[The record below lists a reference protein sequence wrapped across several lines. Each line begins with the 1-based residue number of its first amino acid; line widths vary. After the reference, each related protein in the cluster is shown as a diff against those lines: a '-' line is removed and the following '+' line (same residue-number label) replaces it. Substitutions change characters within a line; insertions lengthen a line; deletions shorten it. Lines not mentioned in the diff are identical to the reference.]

1 MIQRGRLTALKYT
14 NRVISGLLSL
24 AMVGSL
30 CTTWLPSAAAVSTRE
45 DTAKSVSQT
54 TGSIALTIRF
64 ALPQTAAGVA
74 RRGIKLQLT
83 DGSQNT
89 ATIDLE
95 TKAVSGTGIT
105 AGQVS
110 VEKQNVQGVTRTTE
124 EQIGYYQVVLSG
136 LPADKAVGKE
146 YTLTLTGAGYADCTT
161 TVTLKDYSKH
171 VIVSTDDGTFSLGN
185 VDGSGAVDS
194 ADLTA
199 MDGQLGESDELDL
212 YDLNGDGVVDIT
224 DLSYVNKMVDVSGAP
239 KELDTAAIVSATVEQ
254 EGLTVADGSLENL
267 FTGESTVTVAP
278 AAEAE
283 ELSIPITL
291 EEPTEMSEISI
302 TSPSGNGG
310 IQAGTALVEVEGQDE
325 PMEIPF
331 NVAAPAGTHAIS
343 RTAGAN
349 VVTIDLGKKV
359 PVKKVTITVSKV
371 EGQTGDKP
379 KFATVT
385 QIEFLKDIVS
395 DAVVDD
401 NQVKNLAATAG
412 DKEIT
417 LIWDS
422 VNNVTGYT
430 VSYGASKGNLN
441 QSTAVSTN
449 KAVISGLENNTT
461 YYFQVAATNGDWT
474 GTPSTVLSA
483 VPLPASVPGAPSN
496 LVVEAA
502 DTALRLS
509 WSKTKDATYYQVY
522 YREKGADQFQA
533 WGSTTASLGAVIT
546 GLTNGT
552 EYEVAVRAGNNHGL
566 GDYSAIALGTPKRE
580 SFNMPEL
587 PTTGRIENSEVT
599 SIVMADRSNVD
610 KNLCPN
616 FNLSTDLTDND
627 PNTYWVAATWWNNSS
642 ITYTFASTHKMNYLL
657 VVPYLDAAYKNRI
670 DNYTVTLKGEGGET
684 LATYYRSGVNI
695 TGSNYYIITFP
706 ETEGVK
712 SVTLALGEKAGG
724 PRVSISEIAFYESD
738 TLAEDIANLFT
749 DGTFTEL
756 KGTVEEADITALSE
770 RLTALSSFYMDLN
783 RLRDELNLA
792 AKLLAEDTSALG
804 LVKNDFQSRSTTAA
818 ADKAAGQTA
827 SELQPLGITAAAGA
841 TVAIYAQ
848 LPDDATVYVVPTQF
862 YGESGVWKGTPV
874 ALQNGRNYI
883 TVPQIGNLKDT
894 RGGMLYLTYAG
905 SRPEEIK
912 IQVRVLQNA
921 WEMPVLELSNWY
933 TLDEGA
939 RKEAIRTYVQELT
952 AYVGGLSSTGLTT
965 NIRNATEISTPSVL
979 LSLPADQVLSGLKGV
994 NNDEDAMV
1002 NAMYNNVLAW
1012 EEELF
1017 IANKVQGIIDADT
1030 ALSGYTYPMTTRQNI
1045 RYMRMFAGAF
1055 MYAAGDH
1062 VGVEYGSTAALVQG
1076 KPTSVTGA
1084 GQANGLFGWG
1094 IAHEIGHNMDKL
1106 GKAECTNNIYSLALQ
1121 AWDGS
1126 SMTLNTRLTED
1137 GRWEDIFNKVAQGRP
1152 GSANNVFVQLGL
1164 YWQLH
1169 LAYDEAD
1176 QPLAFFNQFFKL
1188 WKANEYGSYSY
1199 DDRVALIASK
1209 VADRNLTEFF
1219 TRWGMTLSDGA
1230 KAILDDY
1237 TAETRAIWY
1246 LNDASRNY
1254 RLESGS
1260 AADGTATV
1268 SASVSES
1275 KVTLTISHTDSANIL
1290 GYEIR
1295 RNGKA
1300 IAFTTKTT
1308 YVDDLGAAN
1317 NLTYTYSVVPVDK
1330 LGNLGAEAEADEVRV
1345 AYDKTISA
1353 DLYTEE
1359 KGDGTLT
1366 FTMKN
1371 DAAVNVTGIKVTDES
1386 EMSGAYTV
1394 TAQIR
1399 VTNADEQA
1407 EEKTVTVKNGT
1418 LSGTELVAYFTK
1430 PGAADD
1436 DTRIWTYSVVSLTI
1450 TGLSETASVELL
1462 DYPGDRVDFYEG
1474 ATVGILKEAYYGIP
1488 AGTLVILG
1496 TYRGNP
1502 VYNTVEIQARYNTT
1516 PEAGTVSSI
1525 ERPMNGELYL
1535 LAEIPGDGAV
1545 SDTSDGFF
1553 IFVPNMEQEKE
1564 LNSTSGVTD
1573 DYPIEIRA
1581 VFYRTDDP
1589 NSADS
1594 KRVTSQTLWISFPDG
1609 GDEENPVELPEI
1621 VLTGNAG

>member
-1 MIQRGRLTALKYT
+1 MKYT

-30 CTTWLPSAAAVSTRE
+30 CTTWLPSAAAVSTQE
-45 DTAKSVSQT
+45 DSAESVSQT

-64 ALPQTAAGVA
+64 GLPQTAAGVA
-74 RRGIKLQLT
+74 QRGIKLQLT

-95 TKAVSGTGIT
+95 TKEVSGAGIT

-110 VEKQNVQGVTRTTE
+110 VEKQNVQGVALTTE
-124 EQIGYYQVVLSG
+124 EQIGYYQVVLTG
-136 LPADKAVGKE
+136 LPADKTVGKD

-161 TVTLKDYSKH
+161 TVTLKDYSQH

-185 VDGSGAVDS
+185 VDGTGAVDS

-199 MDGQLGESDELDL
+199 MDAQLGQTGVLNV

-224 DLSYVNKMVDVSGAP
+224 DLSYVNKMVDVTGDP
-239 KELDTAAIVSATVEQ
+239 KVLDTAAIVSPTVESAGLIV
-254 EGLTVADGSLENL
+254 EGDVSNL
-267 FTGESTVTVAP
+267 FTGEEAVTLKP
-278 AAEAE
+278 AEDAE
-283 ELSIPITL
+283 ELSIPIDFGEIAVT
-291 EEPTEMSEISI
+291 MSEISI
-302 TSPSGNGG
+302 TSPSGSGG
-310 IQAGTALVEVEGQDE
+310 IQAGSAEVVYLDE
-325 PMEIPF
+325 NEQEQTKTVSF
-331 NVAAPAGTHAIS
+331 DVAAPAGTHAIS

-349 VVTIDLGKKV
+349 VVTIDLGMKV

-379 KFATVT
+379 EFATVT

-395 DAVVDD
+395 DAMVED

-430 VSYGASKGNLN
+430 VSYGTSKGNLN

-474 GTPSTVLSA
+474 GTPSAVLSA
-483 VPLPASVPGAPSN
+483 VPLPASAPGAPSN
-496 LVVEAA
+496 LLVEEA

-522 YREKGADQFQA
+522 YRVKGEDQFQT
-533 WGSTTASLGAVIT
+533 WGSTTASLGTVIT

-580 SFNMPEL
+580 SFEMPEL
-587 PTTGRIENSEVT
+587 PTTGRIDNSEIS
-599 SIVMADRSNVD
+599 SIVMGDRNNVD

-616 FNLSTDLTDND
+616 FNVSTDLTDND
-627 PNTYWVAATWWNNSS
+627 PNTYWVAATWWDNSS
-642 ITYTFASTHKMNYLL
+642 ITYTFATTHKMNYLL
-657 VVPYLDAAYKNRI
+657 LVPYLDAAYKNRI
-670 DNYTVTLKGEGGET
+670 ANYTVTLKGESGET
-684 LATYYRSGVNI
+684 LATYYREGVNVNS
-695 TGSNYYIITFP
+695 SNYYIITFP

-724 PRVSISEIAFYESD
+724 PRVSVSEIAFYESD
-738 TLAEDIANLFT
+738 TLAEDIANLFS
-749 DGTFTEL
+749 DGTFTAL
-756 KGTVEEADITALSE
+756 KGSVEEADITALSD

-792 AKLLAEDTSALG
+792 TKLLAEDTSALG
-804 LVKNDFQSRSTTAA
+804 LVKNDFQSRSTNAA

-827 SELQPLGITAAAGA
+827 SDLQPLGITAAAGA

-848 LPDDATVYVVPTQF
+848 LPDDAAVYVVPTQF
-862 YGESGVWKGTPV
+862 YGESGVWKAKTPIR
-874 ALQNGRNYI
+874 LENGRNYI

-905 SRPEEIK
+905 ERPEEIK

-939 RKEAIRTYVQELT
+939 RKDAIRTYVQELT
-952 AYVGGLSSTGLTT
+952 AYVSGLSSTGLTT

-1002 NAMYNNVLAW
+1002 NAMYNNILAW

-1017 IANKVQGIIDADT
+1017 IANKVQGIIDADAT
-1030 ALSGYTYPMTTRQNI
+1030 LAGYTYPMTTRQNI

-1055 MYAAGDH
+1055 MYAAGNH

-1126 SMTLNTRLTED
+1126 SMTLSTRLTED

-1152 GSANNVFVQLGL
+1152 GSANNVFVQLGM

-1219 TRWGMTLSDGA
+1219 TRWGMTLSDDA
-1230 KAILDDY
+1230 KSILSGY
-1237 TAETRAIWY
+1237 TTEDRAIWY

-1268 SASVSES
+1268 SASVNES

-1300 IAFTTKTT
+1300 IAFTTETT

-1353 DLYTEE
+1353 DLYTVEQGE
-1359 KGDGTLT
+1359 GTLT

-1386 EMSGAYTV
+1386 EMSGEYTV

-1399 VTNADEQA
+1399 VTNADEQT
-1407 EEKTVTVKNGT
+1407 EEKTVTVKTGT

-1430 PGAADD
+1430 PGADSD

-1474 ATVGILKEAYYGIP
+1474 ATVGILKNAYYGIP

-1564 LNSTSGVTD
+1564 LNSASGVTD

-1609 GDEENPVELPEI
+1609 GDEENPVKLPEI

>member
-1 MIQRGRLTALKYT
+1 MKYT

-30 CTTWLPSAAAVSTRE
+30 CTTWLPSAAAVSTQE
-45 DTAKSVSQT
+45 DSAESVSQT

-64 ALPQTAAGVA
+64 GLPQTAAGVA
-74 RRGIKLQLT
+74 QRGIKLQLT

-95 TKAVSGTGIT
+95 TKEVSGAGIT

-110 VEKQNVQGVTRTTE
+110 VEKQNVQGVALTTE
-124 EQIGYYQVVLSG
+124 EQIGYYQVVLTG
-136 LPADKAVGKE
+136 LPADKTVGKD

-161 TVTLKDYSKH
+161 TVTLKDYSQH

-185 VDGSGAVDS
+185 VDGTGAVDS

-199 MDGQLGESDELDL
+199 MDAQLGQTGVLNV

-224 DLSYVNKMVDVSGAP
+224 DLSYVNKMVDVTGDP
-239 KELDTAAIVSATVEQ
+239 KVLDTTAIVSPTVESAGLIV
-254 EGLTVADGSLENL
+254 EGDVSNL
-267 FTGESTVTVAP
+267 FTGEEAVTLKP
-278 AAEAE
+278 AEDAE
-283 ELSIPITL
+283 ELSIPIDFGEIAVT
-291 EEPTEMSEISI
+291 MSEISI
-302 TSPSGNGG
+302 TSPSGSGG
-310 IQAGTALVEVEGQDE
+310 IQAGSAEVVYLDE
-325 PMEIPF
+325 NEQEQTKTVSF
-331 NVAAPAGTHAIS
+331 DVAAPAGTHAIS

-349 VVTIDLGKKV
+349 VVTIDLGMKV

-379 KFATVT
+379 EFATVT

-395 DAVVDD
+395 DAMVED

-430 VSYGASKGNLN
+430 VSYGTSKGNLN

-474 GTPSTVLSA
+474 GTPSAVLSA
-483 VPLPASVPGAPSN
+483 VPLPASAPGAPSN
-496 LVVEAA
+496 LLVEEA

-522 YREKGADQFQA
+522 YRVKGEDQFQT
-533 WGSTTASLGAVIT
+533 WGSTTASLGTVIT

-580 SFNMPEL
+580 SFEMPEL
-587 PTTGRIENSEVT
+587 PTTGRIDSSEIS
-599 SIVMADRSNVD
+599 SIVMGDRNNVD
-610 KNLCPN
+610 KNMCPN
-616 FNLSTDLTDND
+616 FNVSTDLTDND
-627 PNTYWVAATWWNNSS
+627 PNTYWVAATWWDNSS
-642 ITYTFASTHKMNYLL
+642 ITYTFATTHKMNYLL
-657 VVPYLDAAYKNRI
+657 LVPYLDAAYKNRI
-670 DNYTVTLKGEGGET
+670 ANYTVTLKGESGET
-684 LATYYRSGVNI
+684 LATYYREGVNVNS
-695 TGSNYYIITFP
+695 SNYYIITFP

-724 PRVSISEIAFYESD
+724 PRVSVSEIAFYESD
-738 TLAEDIANLFT
+738 TLAEDIANLFS
-749 DGTFTEL
+749 DGTFTAL
-756 KGTVEEADITALSE
+756 KGSVEEADITALSD

-792 AKLLAEDTSALG
+792 TKLLAEDTSALG
-804 LVKNDFQSRSTTAA
+804 LVKNDFQSRSTNAA

-827 SELQPLGITAAAGA
+827 SDLQPLGITAAAGA

-862 YGESGVWKGTPV
+862 YGESGVWKAKTPIR
-874 ALQNGRNYI
+874 LENGRNYI

-905 SRPEEIK
+905 ERPEEIK

-939 RKEAIRTYVQELT
+939 RKDAIRTYVQELT
-952 AYVGGLSSTGLTT
+952 AYVSGLSSTGLTT

-1002 NAMYNNVLAW
+1002 NAMYNNILAW

-1126 SMTLNTRLTED
+1126 SMTLSTRLTED

-1152 GSANNVFVQLGL
+1152 GSANNVFVQLGM

-1219 TRWGMTLSDGA
+1219 TRWGMTLSDDA
-1230 KAILDDY
+1230 KSILSGY
-1237 TAETRAIWY
+1237 TTEDRAIWY

-1268 SASVSES
+1268 SASVNES

-1300 IAFTTKTT
+1300 IAFTTETT

-1353 DLYTEE
+1353 DLYTVEQGE
-1359 KGDGTLT
+1359 GTLT

-1386 EMSGAYTV
+1386 EMSGEYTV

-1399 VTNADEQA
+1399 VTNADEQT
-1407 EEKTVTVKNGT
+1407 EEKTVTVKTGT

-1430 PGAADD
+1430 PGADSD

-1474 ATVGILKEAYYGIP
+1474 ATVGILKNAYYGIP

-1564 LNSTSGVTD
+1564 LNSASGVTD

-1609 GDEENPVELPEI
+1609 GDEENPVKLPEI

>member
-1 MIQRGRLTALKYT
+1 MKYT

-30 CTTWLPSAAAVSTRE
+30 CTTWLPSAAAVSTQE
-45 DTAKSVSQT
+45 DSAESVSQT

-64 ALPQTAAGVA
+64 GLPQTAAGVA
-74 RRGIKLQLT
+74 QRGIKLQLT

-95 TKAVSGTGIT
+95 TKEVSGAGIT

-110 VEKQNVQGVTRTTE
+110 VEKQNVQGVALTTE
-124 EQIGYYQVVLSG
+124 EQIGYYQVVLTG
-136 LPADKAVGKE
+136 LPADKTVGKD

-161 TVTLKDYSKH
+161 TVTLKDYSQH

-185 VDGSGAVDS
+185 VDGTGAVDS

-199 MDGQLGESDELDL
+199 MDAQLGQTGVLNV

-224 DLSYVNKMVDVSGAP
+224 DLSYVNKMVDVTGDP
-239 KELDTAAIVSATVEQ
+239 KVLDTAAIVSPTVESAGLIV
-254 EGLTVADGSLENL
+254 EGDVSNL
-267 FTGESTVTVAP
+267 FTGEEAVTLKP
-278 AAEAE
+278 AEDAE
-283 ELSIPITL
+283 ELSIPIDFGEIAVT
-291 EEPTEMSEISI
+291 MSEISI
-302 TSPSGNGG
+302 TSPSGSGG
-310 IQAGTALVEVEGQDE
+310 IQAGSAEVVYLDE
-325 PMEIPF
+325 NEQEQTKTVSF
-331 NVAAPAGTHAIS
+331 DVAAPAGTHAIS

-349 VVTIDLGKKV
+349 VVTIDLGMKV

-379 KFATVT
+379 EFATVT

-395 DAVVDD
+395 DAVVED

-430 VSYGASKGNLN
+430 VSYGTSKGNLN

-474 GTPSTVLSA
+474 GTPSAVLSA
-483 VPLPASVPGAPSN
+483 VPLPASAPGAPSN
-496 LVVEAA
+496 LLVEEA

-522 YREKGADQFQA
+522 YRVKGEDQFQT
-533 WGSTTASLGAVIT
+533 WGSTTASLGTVIT

-580 SFNMPEL
+580 SFEMPEL
-587 PTTGRIENSEVT
+587 PTTGRIDNSEIS
-599 SIVMADRSNVD
+599 SIVMGDRNNVD

-616 FNLSTDLTDND
+616 FNVSTDLTDND
-627 PNTYWVAATWWNNSS
+627 PNTYWVAATWWDNSS
-642 ITYTFASTHKMNYLL
+642 ITYTFATTHKMNYLL
-657 VVPYLDAAYKNRI
+657 LVPYLDAAYKNRI
-670 DNYTVTLKGEGGET
+670 ANYTVTLKGESGET
-684 LATYYRSGVNI
+684 LATYYREGVNVNS
-695 TGSNYYIITFP
+695 SNYYIITFP

-724 PRVSISEIAFYESD
+724 PRVSVSEIAFYESD
-738 TLAEDIANLFT
+738 TLAEDIANLFS
-749 DGTFTEL
+749 DGTFTAL
-756 KGTVEEADITALSE
+756 KGSVEEADITALSD

-792 AKLLAEDTSALG
+792 TKLLAEDTSALG
-804 LVKNDFQSRSTTAA
+804 LVKNDFQSRSTNAAADKA

-827 SELQPLGITAAAGA
+827 SDLQPLGITAAAGA

-848 LPDDATVYVVPTQF
+848 LPDDAAVYVVPTQF
-862 YGESGVWKGTPV
+862 YGESGVWKAKTPIR
-874 ALQNGRNYI
+874 LENGRNYI

-905 SRPEEIK
+905 ERPEEIK

-939 RKEAIRTYVQELT
+939 RKDAIRTYVQELT
-952 AYVGGLSSTGLTT
+952 AYVSGLSSTGLTT

-1002 NAMYNNVLAW
+1002 NAMYNNILAW

-1017 IANKVQGIIDADT
+1017 IANKVQGIIDADAT
-1030 ALSGYTYPMTTRQNI
+1030 LAGYTYPMTTRQNI

-1055 MYAAGDH
+1055 MYAAGNH

-1126 SMTLNTRLTED
+1126 SMTLSTRLTED

-1152 GSANNVFVQLGL
+1152 GSANNVFVQLGM

-1219 TRWGMTLSDGA
+1219 TRWGMTLSDDA
-1230 KAILDDY
+1230 KSILSGY
-1237 TAETRAIWY
+1237 TTEDRAIWY

-1268 SASVSES
+1268 SASVNES

-1300 IAFTTKTT
+1300 IAFTTETT

-1353 DLYTEE
+1353 DLYTVEQGE
-1359 KGDGTLT
+1359 GTLT

-1386 EMSGAYTV
+1386 EMSGEYTV

-1399 VTNADEQA
+1399 VTNADEQT
-1407 EEKTVTVKNGT
+1407 EEKTVTVKTGT

-1430 PGAADD
+1430 PGADSD

-1474 ATVGILKEAYYGIP
+1474 ATVGILKNAYYGIP

-1564 LNSTSGVTD
+1564 LNSASGVTD

-1609 GDEENPVELPEI
+1609 GDEENPVKLPEI

>member
-1 MIQRGRLTALKYT
+1 MKYT

-30 CTTWLPSAAAVSTRE
+30 CTTWLPSAAAVSTQE
-45 DTAKSVSQT
+45 DSAESVSQT

-64 ALPQTAAGVA
+64 GLPQTAAGVA
-74 RRGIKLQLT
+74 QRGIKLQLT

-95 TKAVSGTGIT
+95 TKEVSGAGIT

-110 VEKQNVQGVTRTTE
+110 VEKQNVQGVALTTE
-124 EQIGYYQVVLSG
+124 EQIGYYQVVLTG
-136 LPADKAVGKE
+136 LPADKTVGKD

-161 TVTLKDYSKH
+161 TVTLKDYSQH

-185 VDGSGAVDS
+185 VDGTGAVDS

-199 MDGQLGESDELDL
+199 MDAQLGQTGVLNV

-224 DLSYVNKMVDVSGAP
+224 DLSYVNKMVDVTGDP
-239 KELDTAAIVSATVEQ
+239 KVLDTTAIVSPTVESAGLIV
-254 EGLTVADGSLENL
+254 EGDVSNL
-267 FTGESTVTVAP
+267 FTGEEAVTLKP
-278 AAEAE
+278 AEDAE
-283 ELSIPITL
+283 ELSIPIDFGEIAVT
-291 EEPTEMSEISI
+291 MSEISI
-302 TSPSGNGG
+302 TSPSGSGG
-310 IQAGTALVEVEGQDE
+310 IQAGSAEVVYLDE
-325 PMEIPF
+325 NEQEQTKTVSF
-331 NVAAPAGTHAIS
+331 DVAAPAGTHAIS

-349 VVTIDLGKKV
+349 VVTIDLGMKV

-379 KFATVT
+379 EFATVT

-395 DAVVDD
+395 DAMVED

-430 VSYGASKGNLN
+430 VSYGTSKGNLN

-474 GTPSTVLSA
+474 GTPSAVLSA
-483 VPLPASVPGAPSN
+483 VPLPASAPGAPSN
-496 LVVEAA
+496 LLVEEA

-522 YREKGADQFQA
+522 YRVKGEDQFQT
-533 WGSTTASLGAVIT
+533 WGSTTASLGTVIT

-580 SFNMPEL
+580 SFEMPEL
-587 PTTGRIENSEVT
+587 PTTGRIDSSEIS
-599 SIVMADRSNVD
+599 SIVMGDRNNVD
-610 KNLCPN
+610 KNMCPN
-616 FNLSTDLTDND
+616 FNVSTDLTDND
-627 PNTYWVAATWWNNSS
+627 PNTYWVAATWWDNSS
-642 ITYTFASTHKMNYLL
+642 ITYTFATTHKMNYLL
-657 VVPYLDAAYKNRI
+657 LVPYLDAAYKNRI
-670 DNYTVTLKGEGGET
+670 ANYTVTLKGESGET
-684 LATYYRSGVNI
+684 LATYYREGVNVNS
-695 TGSNYYIITFP
+695 SNYYIITFP

-724 PRVSISEIAFYESD
+724 PRVSVSEIAFYESD
-738 TLAEDIANLFT
+738 TLAEDIANLFS
-749 DGTFTEL
+749 DGTFTAL
-756 KGTVEEADITALSE
+756 KGSVEEADITALSD

-792 AKLLAEDTSALG
+792 TKLLAEDTSALG
-804 LVKNDFQSRSTTAA
+804 LVKNDFQSRSTNAA

-827 SELQPLGITAAAGA
+827 SDLQPLGITAAAGA

-862 YGESGVWKGTPV
+862 YGESGVWKAKTPIR
-874 ALQNGRNYI
+874 LENGRNYI

-905 SRPEEIK
+905 ERPEEIK

-939 RKEAIRTYVQELT
+939 RKDAIRTYVQELT
-952 AYVGGLSSTGLTT
+952 AYVSGLSSTGLTT

-1002 NAMYNNVLAW
+1002 NAMYNNILAW

-1017 IANKVQGIIDADT
+1017 IANKVQGIIDADAT
-1030 ALSGYTYPMTTRQNI
+1030 LAGYTYPMTTRQNI

-1055 MYAAGDH
+1055 MYAAGEH
-1062 VGVEYGSTAALVQG
+1062 IGVEYGSTAALVQG

-1121 AWDGS
+1121 TWDGS
-1126 SMTLNTRLTED
+1126 TMTLNTRLTED

-1152 GSANNVFVQLGL
+1152 GSANNVFVQLGM

-1219 TRWGMTLSDGA
+1219 TRWGMTLSDDA
-1230 KAILDDY
+1230 KSILSGY
-1237 TAETRAIWY
+1237 TTEDRAIWY

-1268 SASVSES
+1268 SASVNES

-1300 IAFTTKTT
+1300 IAFTTETT

-1353 DLYTEE
+1353 DLYTVEQGE
-1359 KGDGTLT
+1359 GTLT

-1386 EMSGAYTV
+1386 EMSGEYTV

-1399 VTNADEQA
+1399 VTNADEQT
-1407 EEKTVTVKNGT
+1407 EEKTVTVKTGT

-1430 PGAADD
+1430 PGADSD

-1474 ATVGILKEAYYGIP
+1474 ATVGILKNAYYGIP

-1564 LNSTSGVTD
+1564 LNSASGVTD

-1609 GDEENPVELPEI
+1609 GDEENPVKLPEI

>member
-1 MIQRGRLTALKYT
+1 MKYT

-30 CTTWLPSAAAVSTRE
+30 CTTWLPSAAAVSTQE
-45 DTAKSVSQT
+45 DSAESVSQT

-64 ALPQTAAGVA
+64 GLPQTAAGVA
-74 RRGIKLQLT
+74 QRGIKLQLT

-95 TKAVSGTGIT
+95 TKEVSGAGIT

-110 VEKQNVQGVTRTTE
+110 VEKQNVQGVALTTE
-124 EQIGYYQVVLSG
+124 EQIGYYQVVLTG
-136 LPADKAVGKE
+136 LPADKTVGKD

-161 TVTLKDYSKH
+161 TVTLKDYSQH

-185 VDGSGAVDS
+185 VDGTGAVDS

-199 MDGQLGESDELDL
+199 MDAQLGQTGVLNV

-224 DLSYVNKMVDVSGAP
+224 DLSYVNKMVDVTGDP
-239 KELDTAAIVSATVEQ
+239 KVLDTTAIVSPTVESAGLIV
-254 EGLTVADGSLENL
+254 EGDVSNL
-267 FTGESTVTVAP
+267 FTGEEAVTLKP
-278 AAEAE
+278 AEDAE
-283 ELSIPITL
+283 ELSIPIDFGEIAVT
-291 EEPTEMSEISI
+291 MSEISI
-302 TSPSGNGG
+302 TSPSGSGG
-310 IQAGTALVEVEGQDE
+310 IQAGSAEVVYLDE
-325 PMEIPF
+325 NEQEQTKTVSF
-331 NVAAPAGTHAIS
+331 DVAAPAGTHAIS

-349 VVTIDLGKKV
+349 VVTIDLGMKV

-379 KFATVT
+379 EFATVT

-395 DAVVDD
+395 DAMVED

-430 VSYGASKGNLN
+430 VSYGTSKGNLN

-474 GTPSTVLSA
+474 GTPSAVLSA
-483 VPLPASVPGAPSN
+483 VPLPASAPGAPSN
-496 LVVEAA
+496 LLVEEA

-522 YREKGADQFQA
+522 YRVKGEDQFQT
-533 WGSTTASLGAVIT
+533 WGSTTASLGTVIT

-580 SFNMPEL
+580 SFEMPEL
-587 PTTGRIENSEVT
+587 PTTGRIDNSEIS
-599 SIVMADRSNVD
+599 SIVMGDRNNVD

-616 FNLSTDLTDND
+616 FNVSTDLTDND
-627 PNTYWVAATWWNNSS
+627 PNTYWVAATWWDNSS
-642 ITYTFASTHKMNYLL
+642 ITYTFATTHKMNYLL
-657 VVPYLDAAYKNRI
+657 LVPYLDAAYKNRI
-670 DNYTVTLKGEGGET
+670 ANYTVTLKGESGET
-684 LATYYRSGVNI
+684 LATYYREGVNVNS
-695 TGSNYYIITFP
+695 SNYYIITFP

-724 PRVSISEIAFYESD
+724 PRVSVSEIAFYESD
-738 TLAEDIANLFT
+738 TLAEDIANLFS
-749 DGTFTEL
+749 DGTFTAL
-756 KGTVEEADITALSE
+756 KGSVEEADITALSD
-770 RLTALSSFYMDLN
+770 RLTVLSSFYMDLN

-792 AKLLAEDTSALG
+792 TKLLAEDTSALG
-804 LVKNDFQSRSTTAA
+804 LVKNDFQSRSTNAA

-827 SELQPLGITAAAGA
+827 SDLQPLGITAAAGA

-874 ALQNGRNYI
+874 ALENGRNYI

-905 SRPEEIK
+905 ERPEEIK

-939 RKEAIRTYVQELT
+939 RKDAIRTYVQELT
-952 AYVGGLSSTGLTT
+952 AYVSGLSSTGLTT

-1002 NAMYNNVLAW
+1002 NAMYNNILAW

-1017 IANKVQGIIDADT
+1017 IANKVQGIIDADAT
-1030 ALSGYTYPMTTRQNI
+1030 LAGYTYPMTTRQNI

-1055 MYAAGDH
+1055 MYAAGNH

-1126 SMTLNTRLTED
+1126 SMTLSTRLTED

-1152 GSANNVFVQLGL
+1152 GSANNVFVQLGM

-1219 TRWGMTLSDGA
+1219 TRWGMTLSDDA
-1230 KAILDDY
+1230 KSILSGY
-1237 TAETRAIWY
+1237 TTEDRAIWY

-1268 SASVSES
+1268 SASVNES

-1300 IAFTTKTT
+1300 IAFTTETT

-1353 DLYTEE
+1353 DLYTVE
-1359 KGDGTLT
+1359 KGEGTLT
-1366 FTMKN
+1366 FTMKD

-1386 EMSGAYTV
+1386 EMSGEYTV

-1399 VTNADEQA
+1399 VTNADEQT
-1407 EEKTVTVKNGT
+1407 EEKTVTVKTGT

-1430 PGAADD
+1430 PGADSD

-1474 ATVGILKEAYYGIP
+1474 ATVGILKNAYYGIP

-1525 ERPMNGELYL
+1525 ERSMNGELYL

-1564 LNSTSGVTD
+1564 LNSASGVTD

-1609 GDEENPVELPEI
+1609 GDEENPVKLPEI

>member
-1 MIQRGRLTALKYT
+1 MKYT

-30 CTTWLPSAAAVSTRE
+30 CTTWLPSAAAVSTQE
-45 DTAKSVSQT
+45 DSAESVSQT

-64 ALPQTAAGVA
+64 GLPQTAAGVA
-74 RRGIKLQLT
+74 QRGIKLQLT

-95 TKAVSGTGIT
+95 TKEVSGAGIT

-110 VEKQNVQGVTRTTE
+110 VEKQNVQGVALTTE
-124 EQIGYYQVVLSG
+124 EQIGYYQVVLTG
-136 LPADKAVGKE
+136 LPADKTVGKD

-161 TVTLKDYSKH
+161 TVTLKDYSQH

-185 VDGSGAVDS
+185 VDGTGAVDS

-199 MDGQLGESDELDL
+199 MDAQLGQTGVLNV

-224 DLSYVNKMVDVSGAP
+224 DLSYVNKMVDVTGDP
-239 KELDTAAIVSATVEQ
+239 KVLDTTAIVSPTVESAGLIV
-254 EGLTVADGSLENL
+254 EGDVSNL
-267 FTGESTVTVAP
+267 FTGEEAVTLKP
-278 AAEAE
+278 AEDAE
-283 ELSIPITL
+283 ELSIPIDFGEIAVT
-291 EEPTEMSEISI
+291 MSEISI
-302 TSPSGNGG
+302 TSPSGSGG
-310 IQAGTALVEVEGQDE
+310 IQAGSAEVVYLDE
-325 PMEIPF
+325 NEQEQTKTVSF
-331 NVAAPAGTHAIS
+331 DVAAPAGTHAIS

-349 VVTIDLGKKV
+349 VVTIDLGMKV

-379 KFATVT
+379 EFATVT

-395 DAVVDD
+395 DAVVED

-430 VSYGASKGNLN
+430 VSYGTSKGNLN

-474 GTPSTVLSA
+474 GTPSAVLSA
-483 VPLPASVPGAPSN
+483 VPLPASAPGAPSN
-496 LVVEAA
+496 LLVEEA

-522 YREKGADQFQA
+522 YRVKGEDQFQT
-533 WGSTTASLGAVIT
+533 WGSTTASLGTVIT

-580 SFNMPEL
+580 SFEMPEL
-587 PTTGRIENSEVT
+587 PTTGRIDNSEIS
-599 SIVMADRSNVD
+599 SIVMGDRNNVD

-616 FNLSTDLTDND
+616 FNVSTNLTDND
-627 PNTYWVAATWWNNSS
+627 PNTYWVAATWWDNSS
-642 ITYTFASTHKMNYLL
+642 ITYTFATTHKMNYLL
-657 VVPYLDAAYKNRI
+657 LVPYLDAAYKNRI
-670 DNYTVTLKGEGGET
+670 ANYTVTLKGESGET
-684 LATYYRSGVNI
+684 LATYYREGVNVNS
-695 TGSNYYIITFP
+695 SNYYIITFP

-724 PRVSISEIAFYESD
+724 PRVSVSEIAFYESD
-738 TLAEDIANLFT
+738 TLAEDIANLFS
-749 DGTFTEL
+749 DGTFTAL
-756 KGTVEEADITALSE
+756 KGSVEEADITALSD

-792 AKLLAEDTSALG
+792 TKLLAEDTSALG
-804 LVKNDFQSRSTTAA
+804 LVKNDFQSRSTNAA

-827 SELQPLGITAAAGA
+827 SDLQPLGITAAAGA

-848 LPDDATVYVVPTQF
+848 LPDDAAVYVVPTQF
-862 YGESGVWKGTPV
+862 YGESGVWKAKTPIR
-874 ALQNGRNYI
+874 LENGRNYI

-905 SRPEEIK
+905 ERPEEIK

-939 RKEAIRTYVQELT
+939 RKDAIRTYVQELT
-952 AYVGGLSSTGLTT
+952 AYVSGLSSTGLTT

-1002 NAMYNNVLAW
+1002 NAMYNNILAW

-1017 IANKVQGIIDADT
+1017 IANKVQGIIDADAT
-1030 ALSGYTYPMTTRQNI
+1030 LAGYTYPMTTRQNI

-1055 MYAAGDH
+1055 MYAAGNH

-1126 SMTLNTRLTED
+1126 SMTLSTRLTED

-1152 GSANNVFVQLGL
+1152 GSANNVFVQLGM

-1219 TRWGMTLSDGA
+1219 TRWGMTLSDDA
-1230 KAILDDY
+1230 KSILSGY
-1237 TAETRAIWY
+1237 TTEDRAIWY

-1268 SASVSES
+1268 SASVNES

-1300 IAFTTKTT
+1300 IAFTTETT

-1353 DLYTEE
+1353 DLYTVEQGE
-1359 KGDGTLT
+1359 GTLT

-1386 EMSGAYTV
+1386 EMSGEYTV

-1399 VTNADEQA
+1399 VTNADEQT
-1407 EEKTVTVKNGT
+1407 EEKTVTVKTGT

-1430 PGAADD
+1430 PGADSD

-1474 ATVGILKEAYYGIP
+1474 ATVGILKNAYYGIP

-1564 LNSTSGVTD
+1564 LNSASGVTD

-1609 GDEENPVELPEI
+1609 GDEENPVKLPEI

>member
-30 CTTWLPSAAAVSTRE
+30 CTTWLPSAAAVSTQE
-45 DTAKSVSQT
+45 DSAESVSQT

-64 ALPQTAAGVA
+64 GLPQTAAGVA
-74 RRGIKLQLT
+74 QRGIKLQLT

-95 TKAVSGTGIT
+95 TREVSGTGIT

-110 VEKQNVQGVTRTTE
+110 VEKQNVQGVALTTE
-124 EQIGYYQVVLSG
+124 EQIGYYQVVLTG
-136 LPADKAVGKE
+136 LPADKTVGKA
-146 YTLTLTGAGYADCTT
+146 YTLTLSGTGYADCAT
-161 TVTLKDYSKH
+161 TVTLKDYSQH

-185 VDGSGAVDS
+185 VDGTGAVDS
-194 ADLTA
+194 ADLAA
-199 MDGQLGESDELDL
+199 MDAHLGQTGALNV

-224 DLSYVNKMVDVSGAP
+224 DLSYVNKMVDVTGDP
-239 KELDTAAIVSATVEQ
+239 KVLDTTAIVSPTVESAGLIV
-254 EGLTVADGSLENL
+254 EGDVSNL
-267 FTGESTVTVAP
+267 FTGEEAVTLKP
-278 AAEAE
+278 AEDAE
-283 ELSIPITL
+283 ELSIPIDFGETAV
-291 EEPTEMSEISI
+291 TMSEISI

-310 IQAGTALVEVEGQDE
+310 IQAGTALVELENGE
-325 PMEIPF
+325 TMEVPF
-331 NVAAPAGTHAIS
+331 DVTAPAGTHAIS

-379 KFATVT
+379 EFATVT

-395 DAVVDD
+395 DAVVED

-430 VSYGASKGNLN
+430 VSYGTSKDNLN

-474 GTPSTVLSA
+474 GTPSAVLSA
-483 VPLPASVPGAPSN
+483 MPLPASVPGAPSN

-522 YREKGADQFQA
+522 YRVKGEDQFQA
-533 WGSTTASLGAVIT
+533 WGSSTASTGAVIT
-546 GLTNGT
+546 GLTNDT
-552 EYEVAVRAGNNHGL
+552 EYEVAVKAGNVHGL
-566 GDYSAIALGTPKRE
+566 GGYSAIALGTPKRE
-580 SFNMPEL
+580 SFKMPEL
-587 PTTGRIENSEVT
+587 PTTGRIENSEIT
-599 SIVMADRSNVD
+599 SIVMADRNNVD

-616 FNLSTDLTDND
+616 FNVSTDLTDND

-657 VVPYLDAAYKNRI
+657 LVPYLDAAYKNRI
-670 DNYTVTLKGEGGET
+670 DNYTITLKGESGET

-695 TGSNYYIITFP
+695 TGSDYYIVTFP

-712 SVTLALGEKAGG
+712 SVTLSLGEKTGG

-738 TLAEDIANLFT
+738 TLAEDIANLFS
-749 DGTFTEL
+749 DGTFTAL
-756 KGTVEEADITALSE
+756 KGTVEEADITALSD

-792 AKLLAEDTSALG
+792 TKLLAEDTSALG
-804 LVKNDFQSRSTTAA
+804 LVKNDFQSRSTNAA

-827 SELQPLGITAAAGA
+827 SDLQPLGITAAAGA
-841 TVAIYAQ
+841 TVAIYAE

-874 ALQNGRNYI
+874 ALENGRNYI
-883 TVPQIGNLKDT
+883 TVQQIGSLGG
-894 RGGMLYLTYAG
+894 RGGPLYITYSG
-905 SRPEEIK
+905 SHPEQIK
-912 IQVRVLQNA
+912 LQVRVVNNA
-921 WEMPVLELSNWY
+921 WEMPVLELSDWY
-933 TLDEGA
+933 SMGESA
-939 RKEAIRTYVQELT
+939 RKDAIRTYVQELSS
-952 AYVGGLSSTGLTT
+952 YVAALPTSGLNT
-965 NIRNATEISTPSVL
+965 NVRNATEISTPSVL
-979 LSLPADQVLSGLKGV
+979 LSLPADQVLSGLKSAGS
-994 NNDEDAMV
+994 DEDTMV
-1002 NAMYNNVLAW
+1002 NTMYQNVLAW

-1017 IANKVQGIIDADT
+1017 IANKVQGIIDSNAT
-1030 ALSGYTYPMTTRQNI
+1030 LTSYQYPMTTRQNI

-1055 MYAAGDH
+1055 MYAAGNH

-1106 GKAECTNNIYSLALQ
+1106 GKVECTNNIYSLFLQ
-1121 AWDGS
+1121 AWDGA

-1152 GSANNVFVQLGL
+1152 GAANNVFVQLGM

-1188 WKANEYGSYSY
+1188 WKSGEYGSYSY

-1230 KAILDDY
+1230 KSILSGY
-1237 TAETRAIWY
+1237 TAEDRAIWY

-1268 SASVSES
+1268 SASVNES

-1300 IAFTTKTT
+1300 IAFTTETT

-1353 DLYTEE
+1353 SLYTEE
-1359 KGDGTLT
+1359 KGEGSLT

-1371 DAAVNVTGIKVTDES
+1371 DAAVDVTGIKVTDES
-1386 EMSGAYTV
+1386 EMSGEYTV

-1399 VTNADEQA
+1399 VTNADEQT
-1407 EEKTVTVKNGT
+1407 EEKTVTVKTGT

-1430 PGAADD
+1430 PGADAD

-1474 ATVGILKEAYYGIP
+1474 ATVGILKNDYAGIP

-1502 VYNTVEIQARYNTT
+1502 VYNYVEIQARYNTT

-1525 ERPMNGELYL
+1525 ERAMNGELYL

-1564 LNSTSGVTD
+1564 LNSASGVTD

-1609 GDEENPVELPEI
+1609 GDEENPVKLPEI